1 MLASGNGNAL
11 QVWKKMTK
19 FVVQIPKPM
28 KRPGTPHKERIQLA
42 LKTLPGKPGVYQ
54 FYDEQGRIIYI
65 GKAKNL
71 KKRVSSYFNRE
82 HYDSGK
88 VMVMVKRVADIR
100 HIIVDSEL
108 DALLLENNLIKK
120 YQPRYNI
127 MLKDDKTYPWICI
140 KNEPFPR
147 ILTTRNLV
155 RDGSKYFGPY
165 ASGKMM
171 HALLDLIRH
180 LFQYRT
186 CRLNLSPENISA
198 GKFKVCLE
206 YHLGNCL
213 GPCEGLQSPE
223 DYQETMDQIEEI
235 IKGNLVEVKAKL
247 KARMKTYAE
256 AYEFEKAQAVKQ
268 RIELLEHY
276 QGKSTVVNMSVTN
289 VDVFSVISD
298 EDYGYVNFMKVI
310 NGAVVQSHTL
320 EVRKKLDETD
330 AELLEMAMVELR
342 QRFQSEAV
350 ESVVPFKPSIPV
362 PGVRI
367 TIPQRGDKKK
377 LLELSERNA
386 KYYRLEKLKQ
396 KELVDPER
404 HTRRILKKMQDDL
417 HLPAPPAYIECFD
430 NSNTQ
435 GTYPVAAMV
444 VFRDARPSKKDY
456 RHFNIKTVEG
466 PDDFASMEEV
476 VTRRYK
482 RLQAD
487 GQLLP
492 DLVVVD
498 GGKGQL
504 SAAVEAL
511 QSLGLRGKVPIIGI
525 AKRLEEI
532 YFPGDT
538 IPIYIDKK
546 SETLKVIQHLRD
558 EAHRFG
564 ITHHRKRREKGS
576 LKSQLSEIKGIGP
589 QTEQILLNT
598 FKSVAGIKRASEEEL
613 KKVVGKAKTRILKDF
628 FKD

>member
-1 MLASGNGNAL
+1 M
-11 QVWKKMTK
+11 
-19 FVVQIPKPM
+19 
-28 KRPGTPHKERIQLA
+28 
-42 LKTLPGKPGVYQ
+42 
-54 FYDEQGRIIYI
+54 
-65 GKAKNL
+65 
-71 KKRVSSYFNRE
+71 
-82 HYDSGK
+82 
-88 VMVMVKRVADIR
+88 
-100 HIIVDSEL
+100 
-108 DALLLENNLIKK
+108 
-120 YQPRYNI
+120 
-127 MLKDDKTYPWICI
+127 
-140 KNEPFPR
+140 
-147 ILTTRNLV
+147 
-155 RDGSKYFGPY
+155 
-165 ASGKMM
+165 
-171 HALLDLIRH
+171 
-180 LFQYRT
+180 
-186 CRLNLSPENISA
+186 
-198 GKFKVCLE
+198 
-206 YHLGNCL
+206 
-213 GPCEGLQSPE
+213 
-223 DYQETMDQIEEI
+223 
-235 IKGNLVEVKAKL
+235 
-247 KARMKTYAE
+247 
-256 AYEFEKAQAVKQ
+256 
-268 RIELLEHY
+268 
-276 QGKSTVVNMSVTN
+276 
-289 VDVFSVISD
+289 
-298 EDYGYVNFMKVI
+298 
-310 NGAVVQSHTL
+310 
-320 EVRKKLDETD
+320 
-330 AELLEMAMVELR
+330 
-342 QRFQSEAV
+342 
-350 ESVVPFKPSIPV
+350 
-362 PGVRI
+362 RI